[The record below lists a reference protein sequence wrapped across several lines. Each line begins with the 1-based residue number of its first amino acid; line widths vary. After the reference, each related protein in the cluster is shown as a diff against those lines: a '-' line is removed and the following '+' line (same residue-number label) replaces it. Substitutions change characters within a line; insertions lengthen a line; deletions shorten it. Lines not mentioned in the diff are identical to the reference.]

1 LRCPSPLMVSRP
13 LSQKP
18 TPESGGRSRRCRSPA
33 SIAERSVAPSAS
45 APISVIAGFIQSLE
59 RPRSARPPV
68 GAGAGGPAVGAS
80 ASQPRVG
87 AAAGEV
93 GAEVGAGIALS
104 TAVPDHSVAAAWV
117 GAAAGEPPVGAAAG
131 VGVDGSGDRRAYP
144 YLSGTPGNAKGCQ
157 F

>member
-1 LRCPSPLMVSRP
+1 MVSRP

-45 APISVIAGFIQSLE
+45 APISGIAGFIQSLE
-59 RPRSARPPV
+59 RPRSAQPPV
-68 GAGAGGPAVGAS
+68 GAGAGDPPVGAAAGQPPVGAS
-80 ASQPRVG
+80 PSQPRVG

-93 GAEVGAGIALS
+93 GAGIALS
-104 TAVPDHSVAAAWV
+104 SAVPDHSVAV
-117 GAAAGEPPVGAAAG
+117 AGEVGIAG
-131 VGVDGSGDRRAYP
+131 GDGDRLRTY
-144 YLSGTPGNAKGCQ
+144 

>member
-1 LRCPSPLMVSRP
+1 MVSRP

-45 APISVIAGFIQSLE
+45 APISVIAGFIQSLD

-68 GAGAGGPAVGAS
+68 GAGAGDPPVGAAAGQPPVGAS

-104 TAVPDHSVAAAWV
+104 SAVPDHSVAAAGEV
-117 GAAAGEPPVGAAAG
+117 GIAGG
-131 VGVDGSGDRRAYP
+131 DGDRLRTY
-144 YLSGTPGNAKGCQ
+144 